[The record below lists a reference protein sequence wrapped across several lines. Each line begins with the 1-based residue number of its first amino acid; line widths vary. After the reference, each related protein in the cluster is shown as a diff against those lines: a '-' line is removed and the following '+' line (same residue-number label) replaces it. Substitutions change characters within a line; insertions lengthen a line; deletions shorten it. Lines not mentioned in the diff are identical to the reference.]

1 MIALG
6 LVCCSC
12 GASGKTAVIDESNV
26 VVVPFAGNVYV
37 TKASGDLYS
46 EAAATIDSY
55 KGSLVSWSKE
65 STVLSFYIRVSGTG
79 TLSLRVDASNDPGT
93 KSSTLTFSYGGKSYP
108 VAVTSGSVTT
118 YDVGT
123 FQVAEPGYVKI
134 DISGSKASPAGA
146 QLARISDFKVSG
158 QALAGKRNFLPQSAL
173 EDSYWC
179 RRGPSVHFHY
189 TLPDAD
195 VEWFYNEAVVPEGS
209 DVPCT
214 YFMLTGFRQGYMG
227 IQTHVNAPNSILFSV
242 WSPYETDKP
251 GEIPDSMKVTMLRKG
266 AGVTVQ
272 DFGGEGSGGQS
283 FMTYPWK
290 AGKTYK
296 TLVHVRPDGKGSTDF
311 TGYFCDETGTWH
323 LLASFKRPQTNT
335 WYDGAHSFLE
345 CFMPE
350 SSIYTTEVH
359 FKNQWAR
366 LTDGTWK
373 EVTQAKFT
381 CDNTGKSGE
390 RVDYF
395 GAVQGDELILKHCGF
410 FSGFTEYGTM
420 FTRASSGASGSTSG
434 SAPVIDFAA
443 LEAL

>member
-6 LVCCSC
+6 LICCSC

-37 TKASGDLYS
+37 TEASGDLFS

-55 KGSLVSWSKE
+55 KGTMTSWNKE
-65 STVLSFYIRVSGTG
+65 STVLSFYVRVSGIG
-79 TLSLRVDASNDPGT
+79 TFSLRVDASNVEGT
-93 KSSTLTFSYGGKSYP
+93 KSSTLSFSYGGKSCD
-108 VAVTSGSVTT
+108 VAVTSASVAT

-123 FQVAEPGYVKI
+123 FEVAEPGYVKV
-134 DISGSKASPAGA
+134 DIRGSKASPAGA
-146 QLARISDFKVSG
+146 QFARISDFRVSG
-158 QALAGKRNFLPQSAL
+158 QALAGKRNFLPQSSL

-179 RRGPSVHFHY
+179 RRGPSVHFNY
-189 TLPDAD
+189 ILPEED

-209 DVPCT
+209 DIPCT
-214 YFMLTGFRQGYMG
+214 YYMLTGFKQGYMG
-227 IQTHVNAPNSILFSV
+227 IQTHDDAPNSVLFSV

-251 GEIPDSMKVTMLRKG
+251 GEIPDSLKVTMLRKG

-272 DFGGEGSGGQS
+272 TFGGEGSGGQS

-296 TLVHVRPDGKGSTDF
+296 TLVHVRPDGKGSTDY

-335 WYDGAHSFLE
+335 WYKGAHSFLE

-350 SSIYTTEVH
+350 SSIYTSEVH

-366 LTDGTWK
+366 LTDGSWK
-373 EVTQAKFT
+373 EITQAKFT

-390 RVDYF
+390 RVDYC

-410 FSGFTEYGTM
+410 FNDFTEYGTM
-420 FTRASSGASGSTSG
+420 FTRTSIGAA
-434 SAPVIDFAA
+434 APVIDFAA